1 MDEQPIIE
9 QKESVKLSKMSKGNY
24 NWEIKLL
31 GNTEEQLERLKKIN
45 DDLNREYGGQNG
57 EERS

>member
-31 GNTEEQLERLKKIN
+31 GNPEEQLERLKKIN
-45 DDLNREYGGQNG
+45 DELTKSYGGKDG

>member
-9 QKESVKLSKMSKGNY
+9 QKEKIKLMKMSKGF
-24 NWEIKLL
+24 NWEIVLL
-31 GNTEEQLERLKKIN
+31 GTPEEQLERLKKIN
-45 DDLNREYGGQNG
+45 DELTKSYGGKDG